1 MIKPVALSEF
11 EFAQQPIKMFRMFS
25 QGFSL
30 TVNLFSGN
38 FMIPENFPSLEK
50 KKNKES
56 FTKKAIVRAFG
67 FNRRKSKCDFSTINT
82 EETEKVCTSE
92 YFLHVVK
99 NTGEAK

>member
-11 EFAQQPIKMFRMFS
+11 EFAQQPIKMFRMFF

-38 FMIPENFPSLEK
+38 CMIPENCPSLEK

-56 FTKKAIVRAFG
+56 
-67 FNRRKSKCDFSTINT
+67 
-82 EETEKVCTSE
+82 
-92 YFLHVVK
+92 
-99 NTGEAK
+99 